1 VDAVDQVVAGDVRAL
16 ARAISVVEDNAAHS
30 GAMLRGVFPHTGRAI
45 VIGVTGS
52 PGAGKSSLVDRLV
65 ASFREQGRRVGVV
78 AVDPSSAYS
87 GGAILGD
94 RVRMQGHATDPGVF
108 IRSMASRGHMGGLSR
123 AASDAVDLMDA
134 AGYDPVII
142 ETVGVGQDE
151 IEVARAADVVT
162 VVLVPGMGDDIQAIK
177 AGILEIADLFVINK
191 ADRPG
196 ADKLAADLDAMMALA
211 PAAAAA
217 HPPIFRTVATTG
229 EGVSALRDGLVAHV
243 AAAGAARR
251 AQRRWER
258 AEMRFLGVL
267 TERFLRD
274 VRSRLL
280 PGERFA
286 ALVSEIAER
295 RLDPYTAADRVMQE
309 GGQR

>member
-1 VDAVDQVVAGDVRAL
+1 LSVVERVLSGDVRSL
-16 ARAISVVEDNAAHS
+16 ARAISVVEEHAEGSNAV
-30 GAMLRGVFPHTGRAI
+30 LRGVFPHTGTAT
-45 VIGVTGS
+45 VIGITGA

-65 ASFREQGRRVGVV
+65 ASFRQQGKKVGVV

-94 RVRMQGHATDPGVF
+94 RVRMQGHATDEGVF
-108 IRSMASRGHMGGLSR
+108 IRSMASRGNLGGLSR
-123 AASDAVDLMDA
+123 AASDAVDLLDA

-151 IEVARAADVVT
+151 IEIARAADVVT

-177 AGILEIADLFVINK
+177 AGILEIADVFVVNK

-196 ADKLAADLDAMMALA
+196 ADKVASDLEAMMALV
-211 PAAAAA
+211 PAAAASRPA
-217 HPPIFRTVATTG
+217 IFRTVAVSG
-229 EGVSALRDGLVAHV
+229 EGIDALRDGLLAYVAST
-243 AAAGAARR
+243 GAARR

-267 TERFLRD
+267 TDRFLRG
-274 VRSRLL
+274 VRTSIL
-280 PGERFA
+280 PGEQFA
-286 ALVSEIAER
+286 QIVTDIAER
-295 RLDPYTAADRVMQE
+295 RLDPYTAADRVFHG